1 MCCLVTTPDG
11 IAPGMPPQHPAG
23 ERRPPTG
30 DCIPVAAQ
38 KQTRQLGETWFGTRT
53 HQTRPR
59 DKRQSGEPLLMLQHH
74 KRFIVYGIALRR
86 GSEKSAMTLIIAV
99 TRRDVMFNG
108 NFRIEHQ
115 RPAGAAERQ
124 TQCEL
129 PKHLSAGA
137 HQSRVESDST
147 QERRTVRSVRALQ
160 DVHRTRRTDAE
171 MVIAD
176 HPSKPL
182 HSSNVCAVCSLL
194 CLPVA
199 APDSTCP
206 RVIESIGNALDP
218 ICVRLGIVIRECDNI
233 AATFS

>member
-1 MCCLVTTPDG
+1 MCCLITARDG
-11 IAPGMPPQHPAG
+11 IAPRMPPQHPAG
-23 ERRPPTG
+23 KRRSPT
-30 DCIPVAAQ
+30 DNCSAVTE
-38 KQTRQLGETWFGTRT
+38 KQEPGQLGESGFRARP
-53 HQTRPR
+53 HQPRPR
-59 DKRQSGEPLLMLQHH
+59 DKCESGEPLLMFQQH
-74 KRFIVYGIALRR
+74 KRFIMYGIALRG

-99 TRRDVMFNG
+99 ARRDVMFNG

-176 HPSKPL
+176 HPSEPL

-206 RVIESIGNALDP
+206 RVIKSHRNAFDP
-218 ICVRLGIVIRECDNI
+218 IRMRLGIVIREGDNI
-233 AATFS
+233 AATFG